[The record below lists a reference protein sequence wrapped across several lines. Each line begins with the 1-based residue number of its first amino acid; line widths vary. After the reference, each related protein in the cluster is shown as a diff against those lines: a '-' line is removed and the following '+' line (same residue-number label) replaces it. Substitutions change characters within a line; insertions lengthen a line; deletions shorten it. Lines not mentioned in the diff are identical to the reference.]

1 VRPADSV
8 PSLLRESVAMILAG
22 GEGQRLYPLTRLRAK
37 PAVRFGGN
45 YRIVDFTLSN
55 CLNSGLRR
63 IFLMTQYASTSL
75 QRHVRT
81 AWSSLLAEELGD
93 FVEMLPPQ
101 RLFADRWYASTADAV
116 FQNLMVLQELR
127 PRRVFLLSGDH
138 IYQLDYSK
146 LLAHHEEVGAELTI
160 ACVPRPREE
169 ARQLGVMQVAADG
182 RVLGFEEKPTD
193 PAPMPENPSY
203 ALVNMGVYL
212 WNTETLV
219 RQVADDA
226 TRDSSHDFG
235 KDILPQ
241 MVARQVPVFAF
252 LFPQPDSS
260 EPGYWRDIGTL
271 DSYWETSLDLVKAH
285 PQLDLYNPDWPILGS
300 RLRRPPAK
308 CVAGEGLA
316 VVDSLLSP
324 GCVISGGRVEASLLS
339 PGVQVHP
346 GADISES
353 IVMDDVV
360 VGEGA
365 RLRRAIIDEGLRVP
379 PGYKI
384 GCDPDTDRR
393 RFVVTQSGIT
403 VVPSGAMLD

>member
-1 VRPADSV
+1 MRSTDSV
-8 PSLLRESVAMILAG
+8 PRLLRESVAMILAG

-37 PAVRFGGN
+37 PAVRFGGS

-63 IFLMTQYASTSL
+63 IFLMAQYASTSL
-75 QRHVRT
+75 QRHVSA
-81 AWSSLLAEELGD
+81 AWSSLLAEELGE
-93 FVEMLPPQ
+93 FVEILPPQ

-138 IYQLDYSK
+138 VYRLDYAR
-146 LLAHHEEVGAELTI
+146 LLAYHEEVGAELTI

-169 ARQLGVMQVAADG
+169 ARQLGVLEVAGDG
-182 RVLGFEEKPTD
+182 RVLGFEEKPSD
-193 PAPMPENPSY
+193 PAPMPNNPAY

-226 TRDSSHDFG
+226 TTHSSHDFG
-235 KDILPQ
+235 KDILPR
-241 MVARQVPVFAF
+241 MVADQAPVYAF
-252 LFPQPDSS
+252 FFRRPDSG

-271 DSYWETSLDLVKAH
+271 DSYWETALDLVGPL
-285 PQLDLYNPDWPILGS
+285 PQLDLYDPHWPILGS
-300 RLRRPPAK
+300 RLRQPPAK

-316 VVDSLLSP
+316 VVDSLLSA
-324 GCVISGGRVEASLLS
+324 GCIISGGRVTSSILS
-339 PGVQVHP
+339 PGVQVLA
-346 GADISES
+346 GAEVSES
-353 IVMDDVV
+353 IVMDEVV
-360 VGEGA
+360 IGQGA
-365 RLRRAIIDEGLRVP
+365 RLHRAIIDEGVRVP
-379 PGYKI
+379 AGYEI
-384 GCDPDTDRR
+384 GQDPEMDRR
-393 RFVVTQSGIT
+393 RFVVTQGGIT